1 MVHCIMFAVNEKEN
15 WVCANPVG
23 IVALPQQRV
32 DDPIHFI
39 LIKRPKGN

>member
-15 WVCANPVG
+15 WMCVHPVG

-39 LIKRPKGN
+39 LIERLKGN